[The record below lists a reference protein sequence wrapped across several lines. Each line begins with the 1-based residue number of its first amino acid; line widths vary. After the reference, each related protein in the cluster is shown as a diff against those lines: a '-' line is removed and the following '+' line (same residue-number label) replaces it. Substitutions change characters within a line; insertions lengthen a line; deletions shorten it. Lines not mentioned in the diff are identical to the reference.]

1 MIEKIKEKE
10 AHSQREREEIE
21 AVNLLLGKEA
31 VGEGVN
37 RWGNNFEPKGEI
49 Q

>member
-10 AHSQREREEIE
+10 AHSQREREEME
-21 AVNLLLGKEA
+21 AVNLLMGKVAVGKE
-31 VGEGVN
+31 VN
-37 RWGNNFEPKGEI
+37 RRGNNFEPKGEI